1 MNNEIEHTY
10 LHNQPLPREFYLQA
24 TVTVAKA
31 LLGKVLVHE
40 TPEGV
45 IAGRIVE
52 VEAYVM
58 GDPACHSFR
67 GKTAR
72 NAVMF
77 GEPGHAYVYFTYGM
91 HFCLNAVTQSEG
103 IGEGVLLRAVE
114 PLEGIEL
121 MSRNRGTDKLHN
133 LCSGPGKLTQAFGIN
148 ASHKGLDLCG
158 GSPLRIVDVGFD
170 DVEIVEAPRVGIRLA
185 ADKLWRFYIN
195 GSRFI
200 SRK

>member
-1 MNNEIEHTY
+1 MQPTSYSE
-10 LHNQPLPREFYLQA
+10 NQPLPREFYLQE
-24 TVTVAKA
+24 TVTVARQ
-31 LLGKVLVHE
+31 LLGKVLVHD
-40 TPEGV
+40 THEGV

-52 VEAYVM
+52 VEAYVS
-58 GDPACHSFR
+58 GDPACHSFC
-67 GKTAR
+67 GKTGR

-91 HFCLNAVTQSEG
+91 HFCLNAVTQPEG

-121 MSRNRGTDKLHN
+121 MARNRGTEKLHN

-158 GSPLRIVDVGFD
+158 SVLRIVDGGSDD

-185 ADKLWRFYIN
+185 AEKLWRFYIN

>member
-1 MNNEIEHTY
+1 MNNGIEHTY
-10 LHNQPLPREFYLQA
+10 LQNPSLPRGFYLQE

-40 TPEGV
+40 TPEYI

-52 VEAYVM
+52 VEAYVT

-67 GKTAR
+67 GRTQR

-91 HFCLNAVTQSEG
+91 HFCLNAVTQPEDT
-103 IGEGVLLRAVE
+103 GEGVLLRAVE

-121 MSRNRGTDKLHN
+121 MSHNRGTDKLHN

-158 GSPLRIVDVGFD
+158 GSPLRIVDGGMA

-185 ADKLWRFYIN
+185 VERLWRFYIN

>member
-1 MNNEIEHTY
+1 MQPTSFSE
-10 LHNQPLPREFYLQA
+10 NQPLPREFYLQE
-24 TVTVAKA
+24 TVSVARQ

-40 TPEGV
+40 TLEGV

-52 VEAYVM
+52 VEAYES

-67 GKTAR
+67 GKTGR

-77 GEPGHAYVYFTYGM
+77 GEPGHVYVYFTYGM
-91 HFCLNAVTQSEG
+91 HFCLNAVTQPEG

-121 MSRNRGTDKLHN
+121 MARNRALHN

-158 GSPLRIVDVGFD
+158 GSPLRIVDGGMA

>member
-1 MNNEIEHTY
+1 MTDIEPISFSK
-10 LHNQPLPREFYLQA
+10 NQPLLREFYLQE

-40 TPEGV
+40 TPDGI
-45 IAGRIVE
+45 IAGKVVE
-52 VEAYVM
+52 VEAYVS

-72 NAVMF
+72 NAVLF

-91 HFCLNAVTQSEG
+91 HFCLNAVTQPEG

-121 MSRNRGTDKLHN
+121 MSRNRGTGNIHN

-158 GSPLRIVDVGFD
+158 GSALRIVEGGMDN
-170 DVEIVEAPRVGIRLA
+170 VEIVEAPRVGIRLA

-195 GSRFI
+195 GSRFV
-200 SRK
+200 SRR